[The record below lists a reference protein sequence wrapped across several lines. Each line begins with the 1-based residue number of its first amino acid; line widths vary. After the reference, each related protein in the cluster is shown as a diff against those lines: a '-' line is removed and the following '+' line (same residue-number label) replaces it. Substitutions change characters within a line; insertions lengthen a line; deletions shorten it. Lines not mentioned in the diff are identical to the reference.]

1 MYLGQDLNYNYEG
14 DSEELKEKR
23 KNERIEL
30 IRNINE
36 FKKINDENNKNKP
49 DEEKINLLDVI
60 VELNAELE

>member
-1 MYLGQDLNYNYEG
+1 MTRLQNRVIMTTNRNSFPND
-14 DSEELKEKR
+14 KR
-23 KNERIEL
+23 TQ
-30 IRNINE
+30 RNINE